1 MNHAPVVLMALTPA
15 YLSWLPDCAFIVFFF
30 DMASPIHW
38 WSCFLYNSYSLVVF
52 GVQHT
57 ELSST
62 WGYALHTFL
71 LSVLLLNC
79 EKTVDEKETCWQV
92 LLKPEHDLFFSIAKK
107 GRKYCR
113 NGHNFNEP
121 CFKGPCKN
129 KPRRQKKRSQQ
140 RSIASFQHSPWF
152 LKCLWTISGKCL
164 FYTSVPRYNKQYL
177 FLLIKGKI
185 KVTNY

>member
-38 WSCFLYNSYSLVVF
+38 WLCFLYNSYSLVVF

-57 ELSST
+57 ELTST
-62 WGYALHTFL
+62 WGNALHTFL

-92 LLKPEHDLFFSIAKK
+92 LLKPEHDLFFFYCQKGKKILQKRAQFQWTMLQRTMQEQAKK
-107 GRKYCR
+107 T
-113 NGHNFNEP
+113 
-121 CFKGPCKN
+121 
-129 KPRRQKKRSQQ
+129 KKRSQQ